1 MSEKHDKVDIKIKI
15 FTFYLVSC
23 AFENNKIDQN
33 EWKYNQ
39 RPFGTSL
46 TLVRI
51 YKSIISLKMGR

>member
-23 AFENNKIDQN
+23 AFENNKIDRN
-33 EWKYNQ
+33 EWKYNR
-39 RPFGTSL
+39 RPFGTAL

-51 YKSIISLKMGR
+51 YKPIISLKMGR